1 MFRNVRFLNVNGI
14 PCLRPNFSS
23 LRQSAFVAAI
33 VVVSGVV
40 WLAGWEVA
48 QSILDFTV
56 LKTGVTLIYIPAGI
70 RLLVLLVSGI
80 WGAFGIALAFPFALI
95 QVFPDATWLEVVIY
109 SVIAGFIPYATVQV
123 MCRIAGISRDLG
135 TLRSL
140 HLPLLAAA
148 VSITGALAYV
158 AALVA
163 FDRFDAGN
171 FLPDVTA
178 MAAGDFLGC
187 FAVVALARLAIEWRR
202 RKR

>member
-1 MFRNVRFLNVNGI
+1 
-14 PCLRPNFSS
+14 LRPILLSS

-33 VVVSGVV
+33 VVASGVV

-56 LKTGVTLIYIPAGI
+56 LKSGVTLVYIPAGI

-80 WGAFGIALAFPFALI
+80 WGAFGIALAFPLALI
-95 QVFPDATWLEVVIY
+95 QVFPDVTWLEVIVY
-109 SVIAGFIPYATVQV
+109 SAIAGLVPYATVQV
-123 MCRIAGISRDLG
+123 TCRATGISRDLG
-135 TLRSL
+135 TLRAI

-148 VSITGALAYV
+148 VSITGAMAY
-158 AALVA
+158 AMALVA
-163 FDRFDAGN
+163 FDRFDIAN

-187 FAVVALARLAIEWRR
+187 FAVVALARLAIALRGGHR
-202 RKR
+202 